1 MQLQQVEQ
9 VIKGLA
15 EQLGQSKPMSHSKK
29 VVLPNNELS
38 LGELAEVLGVL
49 AKEYNTTLPNLLVKL
64 DKVSGDLNDLD
75 KVFKGDTNAEW
86 TQDED
91 DLLSKNE
98 GLLRRWKGEE
108 AVERRKKYLNL

>member
-9 VIKGLA
+9 VIKGLT
-15 EQLGQSKPMSHSKK
+15 EQLGQSKPAAHSKK
-29 VVLPNNELS
+29 VTLPNSELS

-64 DKVSGDLNDLD
+64 DKVSGDLNDMD

-86 TQDED
+86 TPDED
-91 DLLSKNE
+91 ELLTKNE